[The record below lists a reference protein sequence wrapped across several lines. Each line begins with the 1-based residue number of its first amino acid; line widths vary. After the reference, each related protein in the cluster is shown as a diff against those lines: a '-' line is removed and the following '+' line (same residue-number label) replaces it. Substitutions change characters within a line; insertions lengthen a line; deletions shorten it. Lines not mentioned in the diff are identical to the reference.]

1 MGALSVIGY
10 EGRNVKRSDKFGMGF
25 MGGLLEG
32 NVNEVR
38 IGAGWMG
45 LIVSVLFLLVLVFG
59 LMFGVEGN
67 LVVGSLEL
75 VGVDVE
81 DGAKVLE
88 CLDCLFDE
96 SLVDVVLSG
105 LELVQG
111 DLVMF
116 LQLLINFSERSQNG
130 FMLPFKILFLL
141 HEDLLY

>member
-1 MGALSVIGY
+1 M
-10 EGRNVKRSDKFGMGF
+10 
-25 MGGLLEG
+25 
-32 NVNEVR
+32 
-38 IGAGWMG
+38 
-45 LIVSVLFLLVLVFG
+45 
-59 LMFGVEGN
+59 
-67 LVVGSLEL
+67 

-111 DLVMF
+111 DLVVF
-116 LQLLINFSERSQNG
+116 LQLFIDFSQRSQNG

>member
-1 MGALSVIGY
+1 M
-10 EGRNVKRSDKFGMGF
+10 
-25 MGGLLEG
+25 
-32 NVNEVR
+32 
-38 IGAGWMG
+38 
-45 LIVSVLFLLVLVFG
+45 
-59 LMFGVEGN
+59 
-67 LVVGSLEL
+67 EL

-88 CLDCLFDE
+88 CLGCLFDE

-116 LQLLINFSERSQNG
+116 LQLFINLSQRSQNG
-130 FMLPFKILFLL
+130 LMLPFKILFLL